1 MEGQTVPEEYF
12 YRKTS
17 FEVMFPA
24 SGASDLTDPITR
36 RTLSPRSVLVEFFR
50 KETPDEGE
58 REWAHVA
65 VYGPRRL
72 KSGELGHEI
81 SSFHWEASF
90 VEGHSSRPGVTRP
103 EWLTQAL
110 ADHLP
115 NGWNPSLL
123 ALPAGGA
130 A

>member
-1 MEGQTVPEEYF
+1 MPEEYF

-36 RTLSPRSVLVEFFR
+36 RTLSPRSVLLELNR
-50 KETPDEGE
+50 KETPNEGV

-72 KSGELGHEI
+72 KSGELGQEI
-81 SSFHWEASF
+81 SSFHWEDAL
-90 VEGHSSRPGVTRP
+90 VEGHSSRPAAVRP
-103 EWLTQAL
+103 EWLTAAL
-110 ADHLP
+110 AEHLP
-115 NGWNPSLL
+115 DDWSPSLL
-123 ALPAGGA
+123 ALPTGGA
-130 A
+130 S

>member
-1 MEGQTVPEEYF
+1 MPQEYV

-17 FEVMFPA
+17 IEVMFPA

-36 RTLSPRSVLVEFFR
+36 RTLSPRTVLVEFFR

-58 REWAHVA
+58 REWAHVV

-72 KSGELGHEI
+72 KSGELGQEI
-81 SSFHWEASF
+81 SSFHWEAA
-90 VEGHSSRPGVTRP
+90 VIVGHSSRPSVARP
-103 EWLTQAL
+103 EWLTHSL

-115 NGWNPSLL
+115 TGWSPSLL
-123 ALPAGGA
+123 ELPQAVTS
-130 A
+130 

>member
-1 MEGQTVPEEYF
+1 MPEEYF

-24 SGASDLTDPITR
+24 AGASDLYDPITR
-36 RTLSPRSVLVEFFR
+36 RTMAPRSVLLELFR

-81 SSFHWEASF
+81 SSFHWQQTR
-90 VEGHSSRPGVTRP
+90 VEGSPNRDSVDRP
-103 EWLTQAL
+103 EWLTDGL
-110 ADHLP
+110 AAHLP
-115 NGWNPSLL
+115 DGWSRSLL
-123 ALPAGGA
+123 NLPGGA

>member
-1 MEGQTVPEEYF
+1 MPEEYF

-24 SGASDLTDPITR
+24 SGASDLYDPITR
-36 RTLSPRSVLVEFFR
+36 RTVAPSSVMLELSRR
-50 KETPDEGE
+50 ETPDEGV

-72 KSGELGHEI
+72 KSGELGQEI
-81 SSFHWEASF
+81 SSFHWEQTG
-90 VEGHSSRPGVTRP
+90 VEGSLSGVRVERP
-103 EWLTQAL
+103 EWLTQGL

-115 NGWNPSLL
+115 AGWSRSLL
-123 ALPAGGA
+123 NLPGGA